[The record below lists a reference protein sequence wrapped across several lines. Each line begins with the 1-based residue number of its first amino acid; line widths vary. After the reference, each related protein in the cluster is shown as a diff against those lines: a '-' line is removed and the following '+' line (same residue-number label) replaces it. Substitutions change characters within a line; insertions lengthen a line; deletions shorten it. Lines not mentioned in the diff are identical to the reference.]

1 MLLINVRHGVRKTKI
16 VIIKLNVI
24 RILLKGGRDKMKKAF
39 IDIKGMDC
47 ASDAVEIE
55 RSLLKVKGVR
65 SASVNYLIHE
75 GFVNV
80 DNSVTEEKLISAVKK
95 TGHDVKNIRFE
106 QEKK

>member
-1 MLLINVRHGVRKTKI
+1 
-16 VIIKLNVI
+16 
-24 RILLKGGRDKMKKAF
+24 MKKAF

-65 SASVNYLIHE
+65 SASVNYLVDE

-80 DNSVTEEKLISAVKK
+80 DNNVTEEKLRSAVKK
-95 TGHDVKNIRFE
+95 TGHDVTNIRFE
-106 QEKK
+106 QEKR

>member
-1 MLLINVRHGVRKTKI
+1 
-16 VIIKLNVI
+16 
-24 RILLKGGRDKMKKAF
+24 MKKAF

-47 ASDAVEIE
+47 ASNAVEIE

-80 DNSVTEEKLISAVKK
+80 DNNVTEEKLRSAVKK
-95 TGHDVKNIRFE
+95 TGRNVTDIRFE